1 MSRRGLVY
9 ALGATV
15 DYARIHSMRQ
25 LGVEPAFASGVWPF
39 VIGVVLKSLLAV
51 AVVKLAEPRVRGLQ
65 S

>member
-1 MSRRGLVY
+1 MM
-9 ALGATV
+9 

-39 VIGVVLKSLLAV
+39 VIGLVLQSLLAV